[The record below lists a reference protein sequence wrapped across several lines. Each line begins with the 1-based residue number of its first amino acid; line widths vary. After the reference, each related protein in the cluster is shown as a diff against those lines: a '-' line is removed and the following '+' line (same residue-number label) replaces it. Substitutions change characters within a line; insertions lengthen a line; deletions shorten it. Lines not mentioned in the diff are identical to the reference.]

1 MRKIRWEKGRDCPQI
16 TLEAWHIWFIP
27 NPTWEQGQDCP
38 QVTLAPLVYPKSHP
52 GMGSGLSPGH
62 TGTSALSQIPSR
74 NGVRIVPKLLWQPG
88 TSSLSQIS
96 PGRGWNGI
104 PVGTEPPCRLQG
116 WGLSLNEHFRHY
128 GNSLLTPA
136 ILTRARTLF
145 YFFRFFWSFFP
156 LISPRISLFPFL
168 LSAPFHLTK
177 QGGRSQFQRQKPP
190 GFARPFPH
198 S

>member
-1 MRKIRWEKGRDCPQI
+1 MGEGSG
-16 TLEAWHIWFIP
+16 LSP
-27 NPTWEQGQDCP
+27 NHTGS
-38 QVTLAPLVYPKSHP
+38 LAHLVYPKSHL
-52 GMGSGLSPGH
+52 GAGSGLSPGH
-62 TGTSALSQIPSR
+62 TG
-74 NGVRIVPKLLWQPG
+74 
-88 TSSLSQIS
+88 SSGLSQIS

-128 GNSLLTPA
+128 GNSLLTPSNPNKSEDP
-136 ILTRARTLF
+136 
-145 YFFRFFWSFFP
+145 FFIFIFFWSFFP

-190 GFARPFPH
+190 GFVRPFPH
-198 S
+198 SRSFKSLPKPFNTRARTPGNAFGQLQEKS